1 MSRLLEGIRVLELG
15 SFVAVPA
22 AGTIL
27 ADLGAEVVKV
37 EHPVTGDPGR
47 GFDVNPKGV
56 ITHEGG
62 LNISFELLN
71 RGKKSIAVDL
81 TSLSGQE
88 IIHRLANHFDI
99 VVTNLTP
106 HRQERYRVRYEDLST
121 VNEGLIYVVLTGYGM
136 EGPEKNRSGFDYA
149 AFWARSGLMGML
161 GQVGTPPVQE
171 RPAMGDLTTALS
183 LTTAVGMALFE
194 RSRSGKGQLIETS
207 LLHTGMWVMGTDLV
221 VALKDREP
229 VRRNLRTDV
238 INPIFNFY
246 EAKDGKWMQLV
257 MVHGDKYWPRFCRAL
272 GIEELIDD
280 PRFDSLKK
288 RSENNVEL
296 IDLLDQR
303 FAEKTRDEWAGQLD
317 GEGCMWGPIQTLDE
331 VIADP
336 QAAAN
341 GYFLDILHPSEG
353 GFRLVSPPLKFY
365 RTPGET
371 PNAAPEFGQHTE
383 EQLLSVGY
391 TWDEIAGLRD
401 EGAIV

>member
-47 GFDVNPKGV
+47 GFDVNTKGV

-81 TSLSGQE
+81 TSRYGRE
-88 IIHRLANHFDI
+88 IIHRLAEHFDV

-106 HRQERYRVRYEDLST
+106 HRQERYGVRYQDLSAA
-121 VNEGLIYVVLTGYGM
+121 NEGLIYVVLTGYGM
-136 EGPEKNRSGFDYA
+136 EGPEKDRSGFDYA

-171 RPAMGDLTTALS
+171 RPAIGDLTSALS
-183 LTTAVGMALFE
+183 LTAAVGMALFE
-194 RSRSGKGQLIETS
+194 RSKSGKGQMIETS
-207 LLHTGMWVMGTDLV
+207 LLHNGMWVMGPDLI
-221 VALKDREP
+221 VALRDREP

-257 MVHGDKYWPRFCRAL
+257 MVHGDKYWPNFCRAL
-272 GIEELIDD
+272 EIEELTDD
-280 PRFDSLKK
+280 PRYDSLQK

-296 IDLLDQR
+296 IELLDRR
-303 FAEKTRDEWAGQLD
+303 FAERTRDDWAERLD
-317 GEGCMWGPIQTLDE
+317 AEGCMWGPIQSLDE

-336 QAAAN
+336 QAEAN
-341 GYFLDILHPSEG
+341 SYLLGLSHPSEG
-353 GFRLVSPPLKFY
+353 DFTLVSPPLKFS

-371 PNAAPEFGQHTE
+371 PGVAPEFGQHTE

-391 TWDEIAGLRD
+391 SWHEIARLRD

>member
-1 MSRLLEGIRVLELG
+1 MRGIRVLEIG

-47 GFDVNPKGV
+47 GFDVSAKGV
-56 ITHEGG
+56 ITHEEG

-81 TSLSGQE
+81 ANPLGQE
-88 IIHRLANHFDI
+88 VIHRLASHFD
-99 VVTNLTP
+99 VVITNLTP
-106 HRQERYRVRYEDLST
+106 HRQERHRVRYEDLSD

-136 EGPEKNRSGFDYA
+136 KGPEKDRSGFDYA
-149 AFWARSGLMGML
+149 AFWARSGLMGTL

-183 LTTAVGMALFE
+183 VTTAVGMALFE
-194 RSRSGKGQLIETS
+194 RTRSGKGQLIETS
-207 LLHTGMWVMGTDLV
+207 LLHTGMWVMGTDLIV
-221 VALKDREP
+221 TLKDGEP
-229 VRRNLRTDV
+229 VRRNLRTDA

-246 EAKDGKWMQLV
+246 EAKDGKWIQLV
-257 MVHGDKYWPRFCRAL
+257 MVHGDRYWPNFCIAL

-280 PRFDSLKK
+280 LRFDSLQK

-296 IDLLDQR
+296 IELLDRR
-303 FAEKTRDEWAGQLD
+303 FAEKTRDEWAKRLD
-317 GEGCMWGPIQTLDE
+317 AEGCMWGPIQSLDE
-331 VIADP
+331 VVVDP
-336 QAAAN
+336 QASAN
-341 GYFLDILHPSEG
+341 GYLLEMSHPSEAK
-353 GFRLVSPPLKFY
+353 FTLVSPPLKFS

-371 PNAAPEFGQHTE
+371 PNVAPEFGQHTE

-391 TWDEIAGLRD
+391 SWDDIAKLRD

>member
-1 MSRLLEGIRVLELG
+1 MSRLLEGIKVLELG

-47 GFDVNPKGV
+47 GFDVNTKGV

-81 TSLSGQE
+81 TGESGQE
-88 IIHRLANHFDI
+88 IIHRLASHFDV

-106 HRQERYRVRYEDLST
+106 HRQERYKVRYEDLSA
-121 VNEGLIYVVLTGYGM
+121 VNEGLVYVVLTGYGM

-161 GQVGTPPVQE
+161 GEAGTPPVQE
-171 RPAMGDLTTALS
+171 RPAIGDLTTALG

-194 RSRSGKGQLIETS
+194 RSRSGKGQIIETS
-207 LLHTGMWVMGTDLV
+207 LLHTGMWVMGPDLI
-221 VALKDREP
+221 VALRDREP

-257 MVHGDKYWPRFCRAL
+257 MVHGDKYWPSFCRAL
-272 GIEELIDD
+272 EIEELVDD
-280 PRFDSLKK
+280 TRFNDLQK
-288 RSENNVEL
+288 RYDNNVEL
-296 IDLLDQR
+296 IEILDGR
-303 FAEKTRDEWAGQLD
+303 FAERTRDEWAERLD
-317 GEGCMWGPIQTLDE
+317 AEGCMWGPIQSLDE
-331 VIADP
+331 VISDP
-336 QAAAN
+336 QAKAN
-341 GYFLDILHPSEG
+341 GYFLDLVHPSEG
-353 GFRLVSPPLKFY
+353 QFTLTSPPLKFS

-371 PNAAPEFGQHTE
+371 PGVAPEFGQHTE

-391 TWDEIAGLRD
+391 SWDEITRLRD

>member
-1 MSRLLEGIRVLELG
+1 MTHLLKGIRVLELG

-47 GFDVNPKGV
+47 GLDVNPKGV

-81 TSLSGQE
+81 ANPLGQD
-88 IIHRLANHFDI
+88 IIHRLASQFDV

-106 HRQERYRVRYEDLST
+106 HRQERYHVRYEDLSA
-121 VNEGLIYVVLTGYGM
+121 VNEALIYVVLTGYGM
-136 EGPEKNRSGFDYA
+136 KGPEKNRSGFDYA
-149 AFWARSGLMGML
+149 AFWARSGLMAML

-194 RSRSGKGQLIETS
+194 RTRSGKGQLIETS
-207 LLHTGMWVMGTDLV
+207 LLHTGMWVMSTDLA

-229 VRRNLRTDV
+229 VRRNLRSDV

-246 EAKDGKWMQLV
+246 EAKDGKWLQLV
-257 MVHGDKYWPRFCRAL
+257 MVHADKYWPRFCRAL
-272 GIEELIDD
+272 EMEELIGDA
-280 PRFDSLKK
+280 RFNSLQK
-288 RSENNVEL
+288 RSENNIEL
-296 IDLLDQR
+296 IDILDKR
-303 FAEKTRDEWAGQLD
+303 FAKKTRAEWAERL
-317 GEGCMWGPIQTLDE
+317 EAEECMWGTIQSLDE
-331 VIADP
+331 VIDDS

-341 GYFLDILHPSEG
+341 GYFLDMRHPSEG
-353 GFRLVSPPLKFY
+353 DFVLVSPPLKFS
-365 RTPGET
+365 RTPGE
-371 PNAAPEFGQHTE
+371 ALGVAPEFGQHTE

-391 TWDEIAGLRD
+391 SWGDIARLRGG
-401 EGAIV
+401 GAIV

>member
-1 MSRLLEGIRVLELG
+1 MALLLEGIRVLEIG

-27 ADLGAEVVKV
+27 ADLGAEVVKL
-37 EHPVTGDPGR
+37 EHPLTGDPGR
-47 GFDVNPKGV
+47 GLDVNTKGV

-81 TSLSGQE
+81 ASASGQE
-88 IIHRLANHFDI
+88 IVQRLASHFDV

-106 HRQERYRVRYEDLST
+106 HRQERYLVRYEDLAAA
-121 VNEGLIYVVLTGYGM
+121 NERLIYVVLTGYGM

-207 LLHTGMWVMGTDLV
+207 LLHNGMWVMGTDLV
-221 VALKDREP
+221 VALKEKEP
-229 VRRNLRTDV
+229 VRRNVRTDV
-238 INPIFNFY
+238 SNPIFNFY

-257 MVHGDKYWPRFCRAL
+257 MVHGDKYWPSFCRAVDMESL
-272 GIEELIDD
+272 TDD
-280 PRFDSLKK
+280 PRFDTLEK
-288 RSENNVEL
+288 RSKNNVEL
-296 IDLLDQR
+296 IELLDRR
-303 FAEKTRDEWAGQLD
+303 FAEEPRDEWAKRLD
-317 GEGCMWGPIQTLDE
+317 AEGCMWGPIQSLDE
-331 VIADP
+331 VIVDP
-336 QAAAN
+336 QAKAN
-341 GYFLDILHPSEG
+341 GYFLDLIHPSEG
-353 GFRLVSPPLKFY
+353 QFTLTSPPLKFS

-371 PNAAPEFGQHTE
+371 PDVAPEFGQHTE

-391 TWDEIAGLRD
+391 SWNEIARLRD